1 MDLRERNRKPF
12 TDIHCHILHGVDDG
26 AKTLEEA
33 LLALEQA
40 EKQGVKKIILTP
52 HHAPEDGLSP
62 ERILKMAAQ
71 LRQAALDKG
80 ISVDLH
86 TGQEC
91 LYHSELPGLLEQG
104 EVLTLARSRYVLV
117 AFQEEISWFMLRSG
131 CAKLQEYG
139 FVPILAHYERY
150 RCMDT
155 GNRAA
160 ELKRMGCLLQVN
172 AETISRFGGRLFY
185 GNPIRRDIRQGLVD
199 FVGSDCHGTHFRPY
213 QLPKQLAWLYRA
225 CSMETADAVTWKNAE
240 KILEKKYV

>member
-1 MDLRERNRKPF
+1 MDLRKRNRKPF

-26 AKTLEEA
+26 SKTLEEA

-62 ERILKMAAQ
+62 ERILKMAGQ
-71 LRQAALDKG
+71 LQQAALDRG
-80 ISVDLH
+80 LSVDLY

-91 LYHSELPGLLEQG
+91 LYHSELPGLLERG
-104 EVLTLARSRYVLV
+104 EVLTLAGSRYVLV
-117 AFQEEISWFMLRSG
+117 AFQEDVSWLMLRSG

-155 GNRAA
+155 GNRAE
-160 ELKRMGCLLQVN
+160 ELKQMGCLLQVN
-172 AETISRFGGRLFY
+172 TETVSRSRCKLFC

-213 QLPKQLAWLYRA
+213 QLPQQLPWLYQT
-225 CSMETADAVTWKNAE
+225 CSMETIDAITWKNAE
-240 KILEKKYV
+240 KILEKKYI